1 MEQSANVNEEM
12 LKKMDDVK
20 EDELSDISEII
31 ENSDI
36 EEDDKER
43 IISIIQKEE
52 FRGPLPH
59 PQVLMQYEEIQQGFA
74 NEIVQMAVK
83 EQSHRHEMEKA
94 LVDSEILLN
103 SGQIEVLR
111 ASIMLKS
118 RLQVFG
124 FFSTTVLLVIGAVCI
139 FLDKNVGS
147 ISAFILAVG
156 SFCWTMFYGKKSDDE
171 KAKDSDDAK

>member
-1 MEQSANVNEEM
+1 MEQSANVKEDM

-20 EDELSDISEII
+20 DDELSDISEII

-43 IISIIQKEE
+43 IISIIQREE

-59 PQVLMQYEEIQQGFA
+59 PKVLKQYEEIHHGFA
-74 NEIVQMAVK
+74 GEIVDMAVK

-94 LVDSEILLN
+94 LVESEVLLN
-103 SGQIEVLR
+103 TGQIEVVR
-111 ASIMLKS
+111 ASIKLKS
-118 RLQVFG
+118 RLQIFG
-124 FFSTTVLLVIGAVCI
+124 FFSTTVLLVIGSICI

-156 SFCWTMFYGKKSDDE
+156 SFCWTMFYGKKNNDV
-171 KAKDSDDAK
+171 KAEDSEVTK